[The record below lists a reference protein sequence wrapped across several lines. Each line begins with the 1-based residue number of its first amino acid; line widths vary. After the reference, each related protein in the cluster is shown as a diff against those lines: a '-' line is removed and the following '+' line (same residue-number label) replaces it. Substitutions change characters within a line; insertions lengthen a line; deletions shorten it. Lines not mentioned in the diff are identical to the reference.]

1 MELAHLNT
9 GATHPAANYPRGVG
23 TFKPIQEYPWARRS
37 SISPSEPVVELTVD
51 YAVTDIRDLVIEVT
65 IR

>member
-1 MELAHLNT
+1 
-9 GATHPAANYPRGVG
+9 VG